1 MCVCVHTAPIMP
13 AFCVEDLKED
23 MYFLSVMTVLGVEL
37 GSMASLV
44 ASPLFPLSQLNSLV
58 FFVPL
63 SCLCILLIHM
73 STYHLYTVS
82 VKPRKGCQIP

>member
-23 MYFLSVMTVLGVEL
+23 MYFLSVMTLLGVEL

-58 FFVPL
+58 FLFPFHVYVFC
-63 SCLCILLIHM
+63 SYICLHITCTQCL
-73 STYHLYTVS
+73 
-82 VKPRKGCQIP
+82 